1 MNEYWYLSSFFKG
14 CEDAL
19 KNDPLFNVDACH
31 KGCEMGASGGNDD
44 VSMTTPAVQ
53 DKVALMSKPK
63 NLFDIVFGE
72 DIFKG
77 SNLKTICKSKAWD
90 LNRYINFQF

>member
-1 MNEYWYLSSFFKG
+1 
-14 CEDAL
+14 
-19 KNDPLFNVDACH
+19 
-31 KGCEMGASGGNDD
+31 MGASGGNDD

-53 DKVALMSKPK
+53 DKVALMSRPK

-77 SNLKTICKSKAWD
+77 SNLKTIYKSKA
-90 LNRYINFQF
+90 

>member
-1 MNEYWYLSSFFKG
+1 MSSFFKG

-19 KNDPLFNVDACH
+19 KNDPLFNVNACH
-31 KGCEMGASGGNDD
+31 KGCELGAGGNNDD
-44 VSMTTPAVQ
+44 VKSSMATPAEQ
-53 DKVALMSKPK
+53 DKVALMSRPK

-77 SNLKTICKSKAWD
+77 SNLKTICKSKA
-90 LNRYINFQF
+90 